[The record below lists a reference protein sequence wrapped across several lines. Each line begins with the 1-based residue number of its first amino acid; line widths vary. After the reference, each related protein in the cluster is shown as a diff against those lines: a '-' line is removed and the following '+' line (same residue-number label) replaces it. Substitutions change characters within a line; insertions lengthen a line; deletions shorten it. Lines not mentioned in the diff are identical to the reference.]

1 MEGRN
6 RTIFVVLIAIVIVVA
21 VFSSFGL
28 NLFAPA
34 APEITLPAVY
44 PGGSDA
50 GDGAECDPNH
60 GPPPA
65 GELFPDHHGG
75 DLTGEWDHGN
85 HGQSGLAGCR
95 VDPGGICLAQW
106 NR

>member
-34 APEITLPAVY
+34 APEITLPVVTDPAEDETAKA
-44 PGGSDA
+44 GSRRIQ
-50 GDGAECDPNH
+50 
-60 GPPPA
+60 
-65 GELFPDHHGG
+65 
-75 DLTGEWDHGN
+75 TGI
-85 HGQSGLAGCR
+85 SG
-95 VDPGGICLAQW
+95 W
-106 NR
+106 K